1 VLNKYIFGS
10 AIAAAII
17 FTGCSSKSPTVD
29 TSAKKTEA
37 PATTSDSSTAT
48 TTTATTTTT
57 TTATTAA
64 APTVDAISEAQSKI
78 QTVLFDL
85 DKFNIRADMQAIVDD
100 NAKVAGGVDAKI
112 KLEGNADE
120 RGSDE
125 YNYALGLKRAN
136 SVKAAYA
143 AKGVAEARMSTVSF
157 GEGNPVCK
165 ESNEEC
171 WAKNRRVDT
180 KLEK

>member
-1 VLNKYIFGS
+1 MVNKLLIGS
-10 AIAAAII
+10 AFAAALL
-17 FTGCSSKSPTVD
+17 FTGCSQKAPAVD
-29 TSAKKTEA
+29 TSSQSTA
-37 PATTSDSSTAT
+37 PAASSGSSSSASSSSTS
-48 TTTATTTTT
+48 TAPV
-57 TTATTAA
+57 AVA
-64 APTVDAISEAQSKI
+64 VDPVAEAQAKI
-78 QTVLFDL
+78 QSVLFDF
-85 DKFNIRADMQAIVDD
+85 DKFNIRADMQPVVDA
-100 NAKVAGGVDAKI
+100 NAKLSSSVTAKV

-136 SVKAAYA
+136 TVKAAYA
-143 AKGVAEARMSTVSF
+143 SKGVKEDLISTVTF

>member
-1 VLNKYIFGS
+1 MLNKYIFGS
-10 AIAAAII
+10 ALAAAII
-17 FTGCSSKSPTVD
+17 FAGCSSKSPEVD

-37 PATTSDSSTAT
+37 PATASSASS
-48 TTTATTTTT
+48 TT

-64 APTVDAISEAQSKI
+64 PAVDAIAEAQSKI
-78 QTVLFDL
+78 QTVLFDF
-85 DKFNIRADMQAIVDD
+85 DKYNIRPDMQAIVDG

-120 RGSDE
+120 RGTDE

-143 AKGVAEARMSTVSF
+143 AKGVAEARMSTVTF

-171 WAKNRRVDT
+171 WQKNRRVDT

>member
-1 VLNKYIFGS
+1 MLNKYIFGS
-10 AIAAAII
+10 ALAAAII
-17 FTGCSSKSPTVD
+17 FTGCSSKSPEVD
-29 TSAKKTEA
+29 TSAKKTET
-37 PATTSDSSTAT
+37 PATTSASSTTAAT
-48 TTTATTTTT
+48 
-57 TTATTAA
+57 TTAA

-78 QTVLFDL
+78 QTVLFDF
-85 DKFNIRADMQAIVDD
+85 DKFNIRADMQAIVDG

-120 RGSDE
+120 RGTDE

-171 WAKNRRVDT
+171 WQKNRRVDT

>member
-1 VLNKYIFGS
+1 MLNKFVLGS
-10 AIAAAII
+10 ALAAAII

-29 TSAKKTEA
+29 SSSQTGGASASNGAGSGT
-37 PATTSDSSTAT
+37 STAS
-48 TTTATTTTT
+48 A
-57 TTATTAA
+57 
-64 APTVDAISEAQSKI
+64 VDAVADAQAKI
-78 QTVLFDL
+78 QSVLFDF
-85 DKFNIRADMQAIVDD
+85 DKFNIRADMQPIAEA
-100 NAKVAGGVDAKI
+100 NSKTAGAVDAKV

-120 RGSDE
+120 RGTDE

-136 SVKAAYA
+136 SVKAAYV
-143 AKGVAEARMSTVSF
+143 AKGIAEAKISTVTL

-165 ESNEEC
+165 ESTEEC

>member
-1 VLNKYIFGS
+1 MLNKFILGS
-10 AIAAAII
+10 AVAAAII
-17 FTGCSSKSPTVD
+17 FTGCSSKSPEVAS
-29 TSAKKTEA
+29 SATNA
-37 PATTSDSSTAT
+37 GSAASSASSSTAP
-48 TTTATTTTT
+48 A
-57 TTATTAA
+57 
-64 APTVDAISEAQSKI
+64 VDAVADAQSKI
-78 QTVLFDL
+78 QTVLFDF
-85 DKFNIRADMQAIVDD
+85 DKFNIRADMQPIAEA
-100 NAKVAGGVDAKI
+100 NAKVVGGVSAKV

-120 RGSDE
+120 RGTDE

-143 AKGVAEARMSTVSF
+143 AKGVAEASISTVSF

-165 ESNEEC
+165 ESTEEC

>member
-1 VLNKYIFGS
+1 MFNKFLVGS
-10 AIAAAII
+10 ALAAAII
-17 FTGCSSKSPTVD
+17 FTGCSSKSPEVD
-29 TSAKKTEA
+29 TSTQKTEPTA
-37 PATTSDSSTAT
+37 SSTTSS
-48 TTTATTTTT
+48 TTTAPSVVETQTQ
-57 TTATTAA
+57 ATS
-64 APTVDAISEAQSKI
+64 TVDAFADAQSKI
-78 QTVLFDL
+78 QAILFDF
-85 DKFNIRADMQAIVDD
+85 DKFGIRADMEPIAAANAKLAAPLS
-100 NAKVAGGVDAKI
+100 NAKV

-136 SVKAAYA
+136 TVKAAYIS
-143 AKGVAEARMSTVSF
+143 KGVADSKISTVTF

-165 ESNEEC
+165 ESVEEC

>member
-1 VLNKYIFGS
+1 MFNKFILGS

-17 FTGCSSKSPTVD
+17 FTGCSSKSPEVAS
-29 TSAKKTEA
+29 SATNANGAGAGAGASASTA
-37 PATTSDSSTAT
+37 PA
-48 TTTATTTTT
+48 
-57 TTATTAA
+57 
-64 APTVDAISEAQSKI
+64 VDAVADAQSKI
-78 QTVLFDL
+78 QSVLFDF
-85 DKFNIRADMQAIVDD
+85 DKFNIRADMAPIAEA
-100 NAKVAGGVDAKI
+100 NAKTVGGVSAKV

-120 RGSDE
+120 RGTDE

-136 SVKAAYA
+136 SVKAAYQ
-143 AKGVAEARMSTVSF
+143 AKGIAEASMTTVSL

-165 ESNEEC
+165 ESTEEC